1 MEAKDRLIVA
11 LDVDTYEKAEK
22 LVDLLSPVVEVF
34 KIGMAPFT
42 GFGDKLIDKVHS
54 SGKKVFLDLKF
65 HDIPNTV
72 KNVSKIAVSKNVFM
86 MNFHCLGGSKM
97 LNFAVEGVKEI
108 VDEKNMSMPV
118 LLGVTVLTS
127 MSEDDLQEI
136 GLAGPVEKRVEEF
149 VKLAKNSG
157 MHGVVASAQEIK
169 RIKELAGEKFI
180 VVTPGIR
187 PAWAVS
193 GDQKRVKT
201 PNQAIEDG
209 ADYIVVGRPIIQA
222 EDPLDAA
229 KKIIEEMN

>member
-34 KIGMAPFT
+34 KIGMVPFT

>member
-1 MEAKDRLIVA
+1 
-11 LDVDTYEKAEK
+11 
-22 LVDLLSPVVEVF
+22 
-34 KIGMAPFT
+34 
-42 GFGDKLIDKVHS
+42 
-54 SGKKVFLDLKF
+54 
-65 HDIPNTV
+65 
-72 KNVSKIAVSKNVFM
+72 
-86 MNFHCLGGSKM
+86 M

-108 VDEKNMSMPV
+108 VDEKNISMPV
-118 LLGVTVLTS
+118 LLGVTILTS

-187 PAWAVS
+187 PAWTGA

-201 PNQAIEDG
+201 PKQAIKDG
-209 ADYIVVGRPIIQA
+209 VDYIVVGRPIIQA
-222 EDPLDAA
+222 ENPLEAA
-229 KKIIEEMN
+229 KRIIAEMG